1 MKDSA
6 TIMAATLMVVAN
18 TEILRIKVEN
28 AFLSPLISL
37 FAMKN
42 GKFKLKAC
50 LVKIQ
55 LNY

>member
-1 MKDSA
+1 
-6 TIMAATLMVVAN
+6 MAATLMVVAN
-18 TEILRIKVEN
+18 TEILRINVEN

-42 GKFKLKAC
+42 GKFKLEAC

-55 LNY
+55 INY